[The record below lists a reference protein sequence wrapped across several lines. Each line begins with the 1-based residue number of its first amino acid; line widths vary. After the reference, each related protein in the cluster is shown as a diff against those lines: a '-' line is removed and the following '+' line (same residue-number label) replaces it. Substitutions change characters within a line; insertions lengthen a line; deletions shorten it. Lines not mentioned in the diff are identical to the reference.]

1 MSHKLKK
8 CLCVLLSVAL
18 IFPTAFVYA
27 QNGKTQDTVL
37 QADSVGAAMELLA
50 QEQEKDAA
58 DHHSS
63 PETASEQWTRKT
75 TCAGDNGCPYTPI
88 IIVHGLMQSQVY
100 VTDKQGNDIMTSD
113 GFPIVEGMD
122 MQFMFDM
129 NALFSDLKKSA
140 LGLIANLLLGRTE
153 AFGDKLV
160 EIFGNYCESHYFN
173 PDGTRKYGSRVDEYW
188 YSYEEAKNHPDGSY
202 NYAKGYGKDENG
214 NPLPTTRYQTEYDF
228 LTRQVNIANYA
239 AKAGYDHAYYYAYS
253 SFGDT
258 YEIASKL
265 NDYIDMVK
273 AETGHSKVS
282 IVFISLGGSIGNV
295 YLSDFCR
302 PADIDRIVF
311 AAAAVD
317 GSYLLSSIMGA
328 DFSFDNSELFYS
340 EMFPTLIQ
348 LAGDDY
354 VWLGYLANIVIR
366 IFPQSLFSDFLMP
379 IAERAVNEALN
390 NLLANCPSM
399 WALVPSGEY
408 ERLSAELISDAAH
421 TKLKEKTD
429 RYYNIQKNAKATI
442 QRLSNEGMQIF
453 VVCGYN
459 LSLPATF
466 DCYKYSS
473 DNIIQVQ
480 STSIGATAA
489 DLGEKL
495 PAGYVPS
502 INASYISP
510 EGDIDAGTAA
520 LPDRTWFVRNQ
531 SHLKLQSATNDVIE
545 MCVQIA
551 INHNIT
557 DSRVNNGGY
566 KQFTYYRDLG
576 LIEDMMNTYKQY
588 TEAELDALG
597 SAAQLQELKAAY
609 AQTKDVY
616 SSRDWDVGIYK
627 AAERRLYTIM
637 YELGIL
643 SNQDDAKSPRVKYE
657 VIPSLLETFKSINNF
672 MLKTYGAKDFVPFL

>member
-8 CLCVLLSVAL
+8 CLCILLSVAL
-18 IFPTAFVYA
+18 IIPTAFVYA
-27 QNGKTQDTVL
+27 QGGSTQDKVMQANTVEEAMAL
-37 QADSVGAAMELLA
+37 LSQPSDADQSAASV
-50 QEQEKDAA
+50 
-58 DHHSS
+58 S
-63 PETASEQWTRKT
+63 PSGPWTRKT

-100 VTDKQGNDIMTSD
+100 VTDKEGNDMMTSD

-122 MQFMFDM
+122 MEFMFDM
-129 NALFSDLKKSA
+129 NALLSNLKKSA
-140 LGLIANLLLGRTE
+140 LGLIADLLLGKKD

-160 EIFGNYCESHYFN
+160 KIFSDCFESHYFN

-188 YSYEEAKNHPDGSY
+188 YSYAEAKNHPDGSY
-202 NYAKGYGKDENG
+202 NYAKGYSKDENG
-214 NPLPTTRYQTEYDF
+214 NSLPTTRYKTEFDF

-239 AKAGYDHAYYYAYS
+239 AKAGYDHAYYFAYS

-258 YEIASKL
+258 YEIASRL

-295 YLSDFCR
+295 YLSEFCR

-317 GSYLLSSIMGA
+317 GSYLLSDIMGA
-328 DFSFDNSELFYS
+328 DFSFDNSKLFYS
-340 EMFPTLIQ
+340 EMFPTLLQ

-354 VWLGYLANIVIR
+354 VWLGYLADIILR
-366 IFPQSLFSDFLMP
+366 ILPQSLFSDFLMP
-379 IAERAVNEALN
+379 IAERAVKESLN

-399 WALVPSGEY
+399 WALVPSEVY
-408 ERLSAELISDAAH
+408 PTLSAELISDTAH
-421 TKLKEKTD
+421 AKLKEKTD
-429 RYYNIQKNAKATI
+429 RYYEIQKNAKATI
-442 QRLSNEGMQIF
+442 QRLSNQGMQIF

-466 DCYKYSS
+466 DCYQYSS

-480 STSIGATAA
+480 SSSIGATAA
-489 DLGEKL
+489 NLGEKL
-495 PAGYVPS
+495 PAGYVPA
-502 INASYISP
+502 IDASYISP

-557 DSRVNNGGY
+557 DSRVHNGGY

-576 LIEDMMNTYKQY
+576 LIENMMYTYDQIDAVK
-588 TEAELDALG
+588 LDTLG
-597 SAAQLQELKAAY
+597 TAAQVQELKAAY
-609 AQTKDVY
+609 AQTKAVY
-616 SSRDWDVGIYK
+616 QSIDWDVATYK

-643 SNQDDAKSPRVKYE
+643 SNQDDAQSPRVKYE
-657 VIPSLLETFKSINNF
+657 VIPALEKTFKGLNNF
-672 MLKTYGAKDFVPFL
+672 ILETYGAKDFVPFV